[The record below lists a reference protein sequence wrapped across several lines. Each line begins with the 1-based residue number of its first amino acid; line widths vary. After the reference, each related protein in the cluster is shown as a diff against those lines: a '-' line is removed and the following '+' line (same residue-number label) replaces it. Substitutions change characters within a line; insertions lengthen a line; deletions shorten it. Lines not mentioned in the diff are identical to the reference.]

1 MFDSLGTRHYLDV
14 GIISEKETGSKNHSG
29 PEFLVI
35 LFFEDFESFSK
46 ANRRKRILFSFIG
59 GLHIRL

>member
-29 PEFLVI
+29 VF
-35 LFFEDFESFSK
+35 FFEDFESFHK
-46 ANRRKRILFSFIG
+46 VNIG
-59 GLHIRL
+59 GHHIRV